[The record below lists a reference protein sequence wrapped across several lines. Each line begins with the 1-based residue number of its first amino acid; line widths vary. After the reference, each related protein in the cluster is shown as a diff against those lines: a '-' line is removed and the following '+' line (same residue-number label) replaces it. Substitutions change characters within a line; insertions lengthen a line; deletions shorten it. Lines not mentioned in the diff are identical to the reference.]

1 MNDRRIPMKGRCD
14 GHFPWSSFRLPPSLA
29 SLAFCLIVAALL
41 IGIAAGNAS
50 PQNSKS
56 LLRTIHGTVVDR
68 NEAAV
73 KSCVVYLK
81 NLRTSDVSTRIS
93 DDNGQFRFSGLDP
106 NADYQIN
113 AQYGGACS
121 DPRTV
126 SSFDSRTDVDL
137 TLKLN
142 RDKCK

>member
-1 MNDRRIPMKGRCD
+1 MNSRRDRYVWWFLPGRTNL
-14 GHFPWSSFRLPPSLA
+14 GLA
-29 SLAFCLIVAALL
+29 LIIAMLLA
-41 IGIAAGNAS
+41 GIAAGNAHA
-50 PQNSKS
+50 QHGKS
-56 LLRTIHGTVVDR
+56 ILRTIHGTVVDGS
-68 NEAAV
+68 ESPV

-93 DDNGQFRFSGLDP
+93 DDNGLFRFSGLDP

-113 AQYGGACS
+113 AQSGKVCS

>member
-1 MNDRRIPMKGRCD
+1 MG
-14 GHFPWSSFRLPPSLA
+14 
-29 SLAFCLIVAALL
+29 VALL
-41 IGIAAGNAS
+41 AGIAASNSSA
-50 PQNSKS
+50 QNGKN

-68 NEAAV
+68 NEASV

-81 NLRTSDVSTRIS
+81 NLRTSDVTTRIT
-93 DDNGQFRFSGLDP
+93 DDSGLYRFSGLDP

-113 AQYGGACS
+113 AQSGGMCS

-126 SSFDSRTDVDL
+126 SSFDTRTDVDL

>member
-1 MNDRRIPMKGRCD
+1 V
-14 GHFPWSSFRLPPSLA
+14 LLA
-29 SLAFCLIVAALL
+29 GTAASNVS
-41 IGIAAGNAS
+41 A
-50 PQNSKS
+50 QNSKS

-81 NLRTSDVSTRIS
+81 NLRTSDVTTRIS
-93 DDNGQFRFSGLDP
+93 DDSGLFRFSGLDP
-106 NADYQIN
+106 NADYQIQ
-113 AQYGGACS
+113 AQHGGTCS
-121 DPRTV
+121 DPRTI
-126 SSFDSRTDVDL
+126 SSFDSRTDVNL